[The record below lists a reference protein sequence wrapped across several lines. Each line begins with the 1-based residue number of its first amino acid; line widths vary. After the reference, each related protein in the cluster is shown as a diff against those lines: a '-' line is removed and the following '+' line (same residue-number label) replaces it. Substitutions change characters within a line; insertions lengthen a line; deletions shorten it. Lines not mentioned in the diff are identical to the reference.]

1 MAGRQTL
8 PLPCLQLPLTET
20 LGAFLVI
27 VCEVGLTD
35 PLGVFKTVTFTLIEA
50 SLGSLRSQERVT
62 LSRDALLSAW
72 HSP

>member
-8 PLPCLQLPLTET
+8 PLPCVQLPLTET

-35 PLGVFKTVTFTLIEA
+35 PLAIFKTVTSTLIEA
-50 SLGSLRSQERVT
+50 SLGSPRSQEKVT
-62 LSRDALLSAW
+62 LGQDALLSAW
-72 HSP
+72 NSP